1 MSNTP
6 SRQVRLTTTSRLEEV
21 LQFALAQERAPA
33 WLRPVEPVFQSPG
46 APDSLATARA
56 TDGRCR
62 RAFELLDTAPHQVT
76 GGLDD
81 HHPDDEPDLES
92 RFEGFRVVVDFTGGA
107 IEDVEVMAT
116 YRLPSPSATSRPP
129 PSP

>member
-1 MSNTP
+1 
-6 SRQVRLTTTSRLEEV
+6 
-21 LQFALAQERAPA
+21 
-33 WLRPVEPVFQSPG
+33 
-46 APDSLATARA
+46 
-56 TDGRCR
+56 
-62 RAFELLDTAPHQVT
+62 VT